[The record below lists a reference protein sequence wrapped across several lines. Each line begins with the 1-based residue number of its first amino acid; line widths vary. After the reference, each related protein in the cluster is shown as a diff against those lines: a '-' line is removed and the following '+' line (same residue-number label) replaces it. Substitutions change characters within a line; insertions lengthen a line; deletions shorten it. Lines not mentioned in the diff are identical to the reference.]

1 MNHQT
6 QRKIKSQKSAAI
18 ILIAGSFIIALSLLA
33 NNIFQLNHRNDI
45 VIISASSIVGICGI
59 IGLRNSLRKLNKL

>member
-45 VIISASSIVGICGI
+45 VIISASSIVGIFGI